1 MTQLFTGQLKL
12 IVAGNSTSV
21 STSTLIVYAKP
32 FCMVLHVSLMDEI
45 QCIVLLQTQTVCINK
60 TPKITGTAAA
70 STVEEPPSQYDRYK
84 S

>member
-21 STSTLIVYAKP
+21 STSTLVYAKP